1 MPRYKPVN
9 LQQNAFVPIS
19 FEKQILPGTFEYALH
34 YLLDQIDLSAFDAA
48 YANDKAGARAYHPK
62 ILLKIVLFAYSRGVL
77 GSRRIEAL
85 CREHIVCMALS
96 GERMPDHAT
105 IAAFISRSP
114 KAIRSV
120 FHEVLLVCDQ
130 AGLIGRKMFAIDG
143 VKLPSNAS
151 KESSGTFDELKNR
164 ADKFERAVARMLKAH
179 ADEDT
184 RPACQDLLAQQQQQM
199 KTLQHHTTRI
209 RDYLAKHQP
218 KFGPKGKERKNKER
232 KSNITDPDSAKLATS
247 KGVIQGYTGVAI
259 ADADHQIIVEAQA
272 HGVPQ
277 EQELLQPILDDL
289 RDNFQDLNLTDNIL
303 KEAKLTADAGYH
315 SEANLAYL
323 SEQGCDAYIA
333 DNLFRKRDPRFADA
347 DKYKPSKAL
356 PKRVTAKDFD
366 YDPHALSCTCPAGR
380 SLYRNGANV
389 TIKGR
394 TGIKFTAPITACK
407 DCALRSRCLKDPQQK
422 TPRQVVFFHE
432 PTPEHPNHC
441 ARMKAKIDSA
451 HGRGIYAY
459 RLGTVEPVFG
469 NIRHTK
475 GMDRFTLRGKAKV
488 NGQFQLYCLVHNIE
502 KLAHSDWAK
511 AA

>member
-9 LQQNAFVPIS
+9 LQQDAFVPIS
-19 FEKQILPGTFEYALH
+19 FAKQILPGTFEFALH
-34 YLLDQIDLSAFDAA
+34 HLLEQIDLSAFDAA

-62 ILLKIVLFAYSRGVL
+62 VLLKIVLFAYSKGVL

-96 GERMPDHAT
+96 GESMPDHAT

-114 KAIRSV
+114 AAIRRV
-120 FHEVLLVCDQ
+120 FQEVLLVCDQ

-151 KESSGTFDELKNR
+151 KEGSGTFEELKAR
-164 ADKFERAVARMLKAH
+164 ADKFERAVERMLAAH
-179 ADEDT
+179 ADADT
-184 RPACQDLLAQQQQQM
+184 RPASPDLLAQQRQQIE
-199 KTLQHHTTRI
+199 TLQRHTTRI
-209 RDYLAKHQP
+209 RNYLAGHQP
-218 KFGPKGKERKNKER
+218 KRGPKGTER

-259 ADADHQIIVEAQA
+259 ADADHQVIVEAQA

-277 EQELLQPILDDL
+277 EQELLAPILDDL
-289 RDNFQDLNLTDNIL
+289 RDNFQDLDLADNIL
-303 KEAKLTADAGYH
+303 AEAKLTADAGYH

-323 SEQGCDAYIA
+323 AEQGCDAYIA
-333 DNLFRKRDPRFADA
+333 DNQFRKRDPRFAQA
-347 DKYKPSKAL
+347 DKYKRAKAM
-356 PKRVTAKDFD
+356 PKRFRPQDFD
-366 YDPHALSCTCPAGR
+366 YDPHTLRCTCPAGKA
-380 SLYRNGANV
+380 LYRNGANV
-389 TIKGR
+389 TIQGR
-394 TGIKFTAPITACK
+394 SGIKFTAPKSACK
-407 DCALRSRCLKDPQQK
+407 DCALRARCLKDAQQK
-422 TPRQVVFFHE
+422 TPRQVVFFHD
-432 PTPEHPNHC
+432 PDPGHPSHT
-441 ARMKAKIDSA
+441 ARMKVKIDSA
-451 HGRGIYAY
+451 HGRGLYAY

-475 GMDRFTLRGKAKV
+475 GMDSFTLRGRAKV

-502 KLAHSDWAK
+502 KLAHSGWAR